1 MIFIS
6 NIYFENY
13 FLDDEKKIKSKK
25 KLILVIYDITDNK
38 RRSKFVKLLESYGKR
53 VQKSAFEMI
62 LNQKQYDE
70 LVAKIPLYIIQEDNV
85 RIYKLRLEG
94 EVLAW
99 GSNLTQ
105 AEEVVII

>member
-1 MIFIS
+1 M
-6 NIYFENY
+6 
-13 FLDDEKKIKSKK
+13 
-25 KLILVIYDITDNK
+25 VIYDITDNK
-38 RRSKFVKLLESYGKR
+38 RRGKLVKLLEGYGKR

-70 LVAKIPLYIIQEDNV
+70 LISKIPLYIIQEDNV

-105 AEEVVII
+105 DEEVVII